1 MVEIM
6 TWSFT
11 SDELTYLRSQRLG
24 RLATV
29 DGSGAPQNNPVGF
42 MVDDAVG
49 RILIGGYSLAAT
61 RKFRNIRGNGAV
73 ALVVDDLVS
82 VDPWTVRGVELRG
95 RAEAVEDVDPPMPSM
110 SRELIRITPD
120 WIASW
125 GLTAEQSGMTV
136 RRRDDSG

>member
-1 MVEIM
+1 M
-6 TWSFT
+6 TWTFT